1 MAKHLSPLLPIR
13 PEMAAVT
20 RNGPETLA
28 RGDCLASS
36 PGFVRTIAALDT
48 LPRIGETM
56 AQRILDYREAQG
68 RFNSIED
75 LRNVTGIGDKTFA
88 ALQDLITV

>member
-1 MAKHLSPLLPIR
+1 MNFNTA
-13 PEMAAVT
+13 
-20 RNGPETLA
+20 
-28 RGDCLASS
+28 
-36 PGFVRTIAALDT
+36 TIADLDT

-56 AQRILDYREAQG
+56 AQRILEYREAQG

-75 LRNVTGIGDKTFA
+75 LRNVTGIGDKTLV

>member
-1 MAKHLSPLLPIR
+1 
-13 PEMAAVT
+13 
-20 RNGPETLA
+20 
-28 RGDCLASS
+28 
-36 PGFVRTIAALDT
+36 
-48 LPRIGETM
+48 M

>member
-1 MAKHLSPLLPIR
+1 MNLNTA
-13 PEMAAVT
+13 
-20 RNGPETLA
+20 
-28 RGDCLASS
+28 
-36 PGFVRTIAALDT
+36 TIADLDT

-68 RFNSIED
+68 RFTSIKD

-88 ALQDLITV
+88 ALQDLITVCTPCRPVSGGLRRRSQAAMRE